1 MGDDLEGVMP
11 AVATDIRR
19 SAAAFLRTGLCVL
32 PAVRE
37 GDDKRVALPA
47 WKPFQRRLPTDEE
60 LGAWLDGS
68 ANSIC
73 LVCGAVSGNL
83 EMIDF
88 DLGGEAFGP
97 WRALVESSA
106 PGLLDR
112 LVVETTPS
120 GGRHVVYRSV
130 AAVSGN
136 CKLAQRRIDVD
147 GPDDATIGGK
157 RFRPRRDA
165 SGGWHVVVTAI
176 ETRGEGGLFLCA
188 PSPGYEIVQGDLAAP
203 PILAEDEREILLR
216 CAWELH
222 ELPVPVLDGPP
233 RGGDDAATSLRPG
246 DDFNRRG
253 DVREALVRHGWTLAR
268 TGPNE
273 HWRRPGKATGW
284 SATLKGGVLY
294 VFTSNA
300 PPFEPDT
307 AYSPFA
313 AITLLDHGGDFA
325 ASALALRERGFGGDP
340 TPVLLADLSG
350 IVAEREPQRERPPD
364 PGPIPAGL
372 LRIPGFV
379 SEVMDHC
386 LATAPYPNQALA
398 FCGAL
403 ALQAFLAGRKV
414 RDPGDNRTNLYLLGL
429 AHSSA
434 GKDSPRKLN
443 ARIAHA
449 AGLTRCLGERLA
461 SGEGLQD
468 ALFVEPCML
477 VQTDEIDGMLQSI
490 NRAKDARHES
500 IMGSL
505 LTIYSAAN
513 GIYPMRRKAGCPDPG
528 VIDQPCLVLLGT
540 AIPNHWYEALSARML
555 TNGFFARMLI
565 IESGPRAAGQ
575 EPSIAEPPPRIV
587 ATARAWAQM
596 QPGPGNLAGSHP
608 VPRTVAH
615 SDEAR
620 RLLVGMR
627 EEAELEYSRCEASQ
641 DAVGTTVWG
650 RVSEQVRKLAL
661 IHAVSES
668 AQAPEIGADAVR
680 WATALVMHQTRRMLF
695 MAAGHVADN
704 PFDAACLKVIERLR
718 SAPDRTL
725 GHSVLLKRM
734 KVDVKTFREIVE
746 TLVQRGEVRVEPVAT
761 AGRTGFVYRLVG
773 DAAVKEGEG
782 R

>member
-1 MGDDLEGVMP
+1 MTTAAIDLRP
-11 AVATDIRR
+11 AAGSLRR
-19 SAAAFLRTGLCVL
+19 SGLCVL
-32 PAVRE
+32 PAERD
-37 GDDKRVALPA
+37 GDDKRVALRS
-47 WKPFQRRLPTDEE
+47 WKPYQHRLPTDDE
-60 LGAWLDGS
+60 LGGWLDRRPT
-68 ANSIC
+68 SIC

-88 DLGGEAFGP
+88 DLGGEAFGA
-97 WRALVESSA
+97 WRALVESA
-106 PGLLDR
+106 CPGLADR

-120 GGRHVVYRSV
+120 GGRHAVYRCESP
-130 AAVSGN
+130 VSGN
-136 CKLAQRRIDVD
+136 CKLAQRRIEAD
-147 GPDDATIGGK
+147 GPGEVAIGGK
-157 RFRPRRDA
+157 RFRPRQDA
-165 SGGWHVVVTAI
+165 SGAWHVVVTLI

-188 PSPGYEIVQGDLAAP
+188 PSPGYELLQGDLAEP
-203 PILAEDEREILLR
+203 PVVTEEEREILLR
-216 CAWELH
+216 SAWELH
-222 ELPVPVLDGPP
+222 ELPRPVVDGPP
-233 RGGDDAATSLRPG
+233 AGPDDLHPTLRPG

-268 TGPNE
+268 PGENE
-273 HWRRPGKATGW
+273 HWRRPGKSSGW

-294 VFTSNA
+294 VFSSNA
-300 PPFEPDT
+300 QPFEPDT

-313 AITLLDHGGDFA
+313 AIALLDHRGDFA
-325 ASALALRERGFGGDP
+325 EAAMALRDRGFGGDP
-340 TPVLLADLSG
+340 TPAVLADLSG
-350 IVAEREPQRERPPD
+350 IVAEGEPAKPPPPD
-364 PGPIPAGL
+364 PGPVPADL

-379 SEVMDHC
+379 SEVMDFC

-403 ALQAFLAGRKV
+403 TLQAFLAGRRV
-414 RDPGDNRTNLYLLGL
+414 RDPGDNRTNLYVLGL

-449 AGLTRCLGERLA
+449 AGLGRCLGERLA

-513 GIYPMRRKAGCPDPG
+513 GIYPMRRKAGSADPG

-565 IESGPRAAGQ
+565 IESGPRGTGQ
-575 EPSIAEPPPRIV
+575 EPRIADLPPRIV
-587 ATARAWAQM
+587 DAARAWAAM
-596 QPGPGNLAGSHP
+596 QPGGNLAGSHP
-608 VPRTVAH
+608 VPRIVPQT
-615 SDEAR
+615 DEAR
-620 RLLVGMR
+620 RLLVAMR
-627 EEAELEYSRCEASQ
+627 EEAEHEYSRCESVQ

-650 RVSEQVRKLAL
+650 RVSEQVRKLSL
-661 IHAVSES
+661 VHAVSERME
-668 AQAPEIGADAVR
+668 APEIGGDAVR
-680 WATALVMHQTRRMLF
+680 WATALAMHQTKRMLF

-704 PFDAACLKVIERLR
+704 PFDAACLKVIEKLR
-718 SAPDRTL
+718 GAPGRTL

-734 KVDVKTFREIVE
+734 KVDVKGFRELIE
-746 TLVQRGEVRVEPVAT
+746 TLVQRGEVVVEPVAT
-761 AGRTGFVYRLVG
+761 AGRTGFAYRLVG
-773 DAAVKEGEG
+773 ETVKEGEG